1 MRALDCLA
9 HFKTGLFEYEVRMM
23 SLELLITGGIETL
36 TSLPILQAAAVEV
49 TSGEP
54 AAIAGHDDFSF
65 LALIMAAGPVV
76 KIVML
81 VLIIMSVWSWM
92 VTFDKWFGMAAT
104 RKKGRQ
110 FEEAFWS
117 GQPLDEMDDRVGDK
131 PSDALARVYSAG
143 SREWREARRLRS
155 LTDTVATSL
164 LQRARSQMNVAV
176 NREAARMEKGL
187 STLAIISSSAPFIGL
202 FGTVWGIMTAFR
214 DIGMAGETNLAV
226 VAPGMAEALF
236 ATALGLLAAIPAMMF
251 YNKFSGEV
259 NKFVEHMDTFAEE
272 FTVRISRR
280 LAERLDE

>member
-1 MRALDCLA
+1 
-9 HFKTGLFEYEVRMM
+9 M
-23 SLELLITGGIETL
+23 SLELLIASGIETL
-36 TSLPILQAAAVEV
+36 TALPMMQVATAEVSGGEVAAV
-49 TSGEP
+49 T
-54 AAIAGHDDFSF
+54 GHDDFSF
-65 LALIMAAGPVV
+65 VALIMAAGPVV

-81 VLIIMSVWSWM
+81 VLVIMSILSWM
-92 VTFDKWFGMAAT
+92 VTFDKWTGMAAA
-104 RKKGRQ
+104 RKKGKQ

-131 PSDALARVYSAG
+131 ASDALARVYAAG
-143 SREWREARRLRS
+143 SREWREARRLRT
-155 LTDTVATSL
+155 LTDSVATSL

-176 NREAARMEKGL
+176 NREASKMEKGL
-187 STLAIISSSAPFIGL
+187 PTLAIISSSAPFIGL

-251 YNKFSGEV
+251 YNKFSSEV
-259 NKFVEHMDTFAEE
+259 NKFAEHMDTFAEE

-280 LAERLDE
+280 LSERLDE

>member
-1 MRALDCLA
+1 
-9 HFKTGLFEYEVRMM
+9 MM
-23 SLELLITGGIETL
+23 SLELLITSGSDAL
-36 TSLPILQAAAVEV
+36 AALPLMQVVTDSVASAGPAEIGEV
-49 TSGEP
+49 ASSEE
-54 AAIAGHDDFSF
+54 FSF
-65 LALIMAAGPVV
+65 VSLILKAGPVV
-76 KIVML
+76 KLVML
-81 VLIIMSVWSWM
+81 VLVVMSIWSWM
-92 VTFDKWFGMAAT
+92 VTFDKWTGMAAT
-104 RKKGRQ
+104 RSKGKK

-155 LTDTVATSL
+155 LNDSVATSL
-164 LQRARSQMNVAV
+164 LQRARSQMGVAV
-176 NREAARMEKGL
+176 NRESSKMEKGL
-187 STLAIISSSAPFIGL
+187 STLAIIASSAPFIGL

-236 ATALGLLAAIPAMMF
+236 ATALGLLAAIPAMIF
-251 YNKFSGEV
+251 YNKFSGDV

>member
-1 MRALDCLA
+1 
-9 HFKTGLFEYEVRMM
+9 M
-23 SLELLITGGIETL
+23 SLEFLIASGIDTLTALPIMQVSAPEVTGGET
-36 TSLPILQAAAVEV
+36 
-49 TSGEP
+49 
-54 AAIAGHDDFSF
+54 AAISGHDDFSF
-65 LALIMAAGPVV
+65 TALILAAGPVV
-76 KIVML
+76 KMVML
-81 VLIIMSVWSWM
+81 VLVIMSVWSWM
-92 VTFDKWFGMAAT
+92 VTFDKWFGMSAA
-104 RKKGRQ
+104 RKKAHQ

-143 SREWREARRLRS
+143 SREWREARRLRT
-155 LTDTVATSL
+155 LTDTVASSL

-176 NREAARMEKGL
+176 NRETSRMEKGL

-259 NKFVEHMDTFAEE
+259 NKFADHMDTFAEE

>member
-1 MRALDCLA
+1 
-9 HFKTGLFEYEVRMM
+9 MM
-23 SLELLITGGIETL
+23 SLELLITSGIDNL
-36 TSLPILQAAAVEV
+36 AALPMMQAAAVEV
-49 TSGEP
+49 TGSEP
-54 AAIAGHDDFSF
+54 AEIAAHSDFSF
-65 LALIMAAGPVV
+65 LALILAAGPVV
-76 KIVML
+76 KVVML
-81 VLIIMSVWSWM
+81 VLVIMSIWSWM
-92 VTFDKWFGMAAT
+92 VTFDKWTGMGAA

-143 SREWREARRLRS
+143 SREWREARRLRT

-176 NREAARMEKGL
+176 NREAARLEKGL